1 MEAPLDGAALFA
13 ATVPVVRHY
22 LGRLDAIVAKAAD
35 ADLGRRLAA
44 DVLPA
49 GAQFRTAQAFALRAV
64 FPTLGR
70 AVPELARAG
79 QTKADLAA
87 RSGEVRAL
95 LDPLTPADFRGA
107 GARPVT
113 HRAGQATLTQ
123 PGADYA
129 TRFALPNLL
138 FHLAMGYATL
148 RAAGVALGKADFDGL
163 HHYEPGFR
171 F

>member
-1 MEAPLDGAALFA
+1 MQAPLDGAALFA

-35 ADLGRRLAA
+35 ADLGRRLAE
-44 DVLPA
+44 DVFPA
-49 GAQFRTAQAFALRAV
+49 GVQFRTAQVFALRAV

-70 AVPELARAG
+70 EVPKLAHAG
-79 QTKADLAA
+79 QTKAVLAA

-113 HRAGQATLTQ
+113 HTAGQATLTQ
-123 PGADYA
+123 PGADYV

-138 FHLAMGYATL
+138 FHLVTGYATL

-163 HHYEPGFR
+163 HRYEPGFR